1 MRDSWWRVLAA
12 VAVLAVVALEGALL
26 RDGNSPLDTMD
37 DATHRWALHN
47 RNGFFTWGAKLID
60 HLTEPILATVLA
72 IIIGALFVWRDRG
85 LKRGVTI
92 LLTVLAA
99 QGIAQILRVLVDR
112 PRPPV
117 SSRLIALSD
126 APSYPSAHT
135 TASTAFM
142 VIIAWVGT
150 VYSVKLWMRLALDA
164 AAIATGFVASSR
176 VYIGAGWASDQ
187 IAAILIALACALL
200 VTAVIELAWPWAH
213 TSLPNRVGRW
223 FNDDSDRRR
232 PALDLA
238 DGPAE
243 G

>member
-26 RDGNSPLDTMD
+26 RNDNSPLDTMD

-60 HLTEPILATVLA
+60 HLTDPILAAVLA
-72 IIIGALFVWRDRG
+72 IVIGALFIWRDHG

-92 LLTVLAA
+92 MVTVLGA
-99 QGIAQILRVLVDR
+99 QSIAQVLRVLVDR

-117 SSRLIALSD
+117 TSRLISFSN

-135 TASTAFM
+135 TGSTAFM
-142 VIIAWVGT
+142 VIVAWVAT
-150 VYSVKLWMRLALDA
+150 AYSVKLWMRLALDT

-187 IAAILIALACALL
+187 IAAILVALACALL
-200 VTAVIELAWPWAH
+200 ATALIELAWPWAR
-213 TSLPNRVGRW
+213 TIFPKSVGLW

-243 G
+243 S